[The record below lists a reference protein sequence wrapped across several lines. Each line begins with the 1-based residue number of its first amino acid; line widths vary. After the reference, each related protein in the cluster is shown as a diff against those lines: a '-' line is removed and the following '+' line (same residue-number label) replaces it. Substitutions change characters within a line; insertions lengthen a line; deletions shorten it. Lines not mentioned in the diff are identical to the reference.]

1 MGVLKG
7 ILTFIFVVD
16 ALAMIGLILMQMS
29 KHGSL
34 GGAFGGGGTNT
45 VFGRD
50 ETRDPKRTA
59 TSWLALGFIGL
70 ALLLS
75 MLPDF

>member
-1 MGVLKG
+1 MLKG
-7 ILTFIFVVD
+7 ILTFMFVLD
-16 ALAMIGLILMQMS
+16 SLAMVGLILMQMS

-59 TSWLALGFIGL
+59 TTWLAVGFIGL
-70 ALLLS
+70 ALLIS
-75 MLPDF
+75 LPGI

>member
-1 MGVLKG
+1 MLKG
-7 ILTFIFVVD
+7 ILTFLFVLD
-16 ALAMIGLILMQMS
+16 SLAMVGLILMQMS

-59 TSWLALGFIGL
+59 TTWLAVGFIGL
-70 ALLLS
+70 ALLIS
-75 MLPDF
+75 LPGI

>member
-1 MGVLKG
+1 MFKG
-7 ILTFIFVVD
+7 ILTFLFVLD
-16 ALAMIGLILMQMS
+16 SLAMVGLILMQMS

-59 TSWLALGFIGL
+59 TTWLAVGFIGL
-70 ALLLS
+70 ALLIS
-75 MLPDF
+75 LPGI